1 MTTPDAA
8 ADTFTFDPAWL
19 SALGVG
25 ALLPRSLSQWEP
37 LVLEGLARFLNALPA
52 ARIEALVQAQFQLGL
67 DAPLPARITTLLL
80 QCPTLHKLGQVLAR
94 Q

>member
-37 LVLEGLARFLNALPA
+37 LVLEGLARF
-52 ARIEALVQAQFQLGL
+52 
-67 DAPLPARITTLLL
+67 
-80 QCPTLHKLGQVLAR
+80 GQT